1 MDIHYKHGIKKAQ
14 NTTHTNNGYTATG
27 TTGTTATKTKKNE
40 TTNTTDHKRRTKN
53 GGMGSTTEAS
63 L

>member
-14 NTTHTNNGYTATG
+14 NTTHTSNGYTG
-27 TTGTTATKTKKNE
+27 TDTTATKTKKNE
-40 TTNTTDHKRRTKN
+40 TTNTTDHKRRTEN
-53 GGMGSTTEAS
+53 GGRGSTTEAS